1 MILYLTEQ
9 LRGKGISSKT
19 LLGNKTFTF
28 TNASSK
34 SVYCIIQTTLNNI
47 GSYE

>member
-28 TNASSK
+28 TN
-34 SVYCIIQTTLNNI
+34 VYYIIQTTLNNI